1 MQNDD
6 FFEDFFEDSEYSS
19 DKPKRSSYAGRDVTL
34 PDTVA
39 WRALDLLHLDVSLEV
54 KGQIIDYMKK
64 SFETCH
70 CCVLSSTNKTKP
82 KKFLDFLG
90 IDLGTQIVI
99 INEDLLILYSEN
111 SRRRPEP
118 VAV

>member
-39 WRALDLLHLDVSLEV
+39 WRALDLLHLDVYLKSKV
-54 KGQIIDYMKK
+54 K
-64 SFETCH
+64 
-70 CCVLSSTNKTKP
+70 
-82 KKFLDFLG
+82 
-90 IDLGTQIVI
+90 
-99 INEDLLILYSEN
+99 LLTI
-111 SRRRPEP
+111 
-118 VAV
+118 